1 MTDELI
7 ESVVENIAGGKKN
20 IVLDATM
27 LTSLMTCA
35 RFADLRFNH
44 SLVSLN
50 GKSNSLECGS
60 IVHKFLEV
68 YYGSMIHGMDKEK
81 AFQHGMAAAEM
92 YIRGCPHC
100 TNFEPT
106 VPPARPGG
114 YTIDEAEALG
124 YFSRP
129 KCGHPPNEYPGVQNT
144 PIETEGYK
152 TGWKWVLT
160 TCEQYHVH
168 YKSDY
173 WVPLEVEVV
182 KGKILYEDDEIR
194 ILWKAKLD
202 LTSDTNQGI
211 YPIDHKTM
219 KQRRETLSLNNQFIG
234 QCIIMGTRNVIIN
247 KIGFQATLKPAEKF
261 VRAPISYSA
270 ARLMEWQSE
279 ILPYYAKLLLM
290 YSESGH
296 FPPNYSACEG
306 KFGPCI
312 FTKVCEADPMMREE
326 ELKINFKVG
335 PEWNPTNVV
344 SEE

>member
-7 ESVVENIAGGKKN
+7 ESVVENIVGGKKN
-20 IVLDATM
+20 IILDATM
-27 LTSLMTCA
+27 LTALMTCA
-35 RFADLRFNH
+35 RFSDLRFNH
-44 SLVSLN
+44 SLVSLG

-60 IVHKFLEV
+60 IVHKFMEI

-81 AFQHGMAAAEM
+81 ALQYGMAAAEM

-100 TNFEPT
+100 TNFEST
-106 VPPARPGG
+106 VEEPK
-114 YTIDEAEALG
+114 
-124 YFSRP
+124 P

-144 PIETEGYK
+144 PMDTEGYK

-168 YKSDY
+168 YRADY

-211 YPIDHKTM
+211 YPVDHKTM
-219 KQRRETLSLNNQFIG
+219 KQRRETLSLNNQFMG
-234 QCIIMGTRNVIIN
+234 QCIIMQTRNVIIN
-247 KIGFQATLKPAEKF
+247 KIGFQATLKPVEKF

-279 ILPYYAKLLLM
+279 ILPYYAKLLIM

-306 KFGPCI
+306 KFGPCM
-312 FTKVCEADPMMREE
+312 FTKVCESDPNMREE
-326 ELKINFKVG
+326 ELKLSFKVG
-335 PEWNPTNVV
+335 PTWNPVNLV
-344 SEE
+344 ED